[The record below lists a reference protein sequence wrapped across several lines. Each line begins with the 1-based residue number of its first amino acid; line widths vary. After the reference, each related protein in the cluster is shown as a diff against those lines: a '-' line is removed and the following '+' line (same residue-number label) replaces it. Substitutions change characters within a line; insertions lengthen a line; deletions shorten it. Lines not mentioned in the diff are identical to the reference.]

1 MKNPPTA
8 DRFSTKILKDLKS
21 NRNKL
26 IAIETSNEPFTHLI
40 DPLLARDRQLSEML
54 VDCLIHEL
62 DLKKDEV
69 KNEEICFSFSFLI
82 CTRCLFSY

>member
-1 MKNPPTA
+1 MDLAISEFHLRKPPW
-8 DRFSTKILKDLKS
+8 RE
-21 NRNKL
+21 RNKL
-26 IAIETSNEPFTHLI
+26 IAIETSHEPFTHLI

-69 KNEEICFSFSFLI
+69 KE
-82 CTRCLFSY
+82 

>member
-1 MKNPPTA
+1 MKNLPTA
-8 DRFSTKILKDLKS
+8 DRFSTKILKDLSK
-21 NRNKL
+21 NRKEL
-26 IAIETSNEPFTHLI
+26 LEIESSDRPFTHLI

-69 KNEEICFSFSFLI
+69 KE
-82 CTRCLFSY
+82 

>member
-1 MKNPPTA
+1 MTFYMQPYLTTSNLKLNNEKLTNA

-69 KNEEICFSFSFLI
+69 KE
-82 CTRCLFSY
+82 

>member
-1 MKNPPTA
+1 MKNLPTA

-26 IAIETSNEPFTHLI
+26 IAIETSNEPFTRLI

-69 KNEEICFSFSFLI
+69 KE
-82 CTRCLFSY
+82 